1 MSNSL
6 DNKAF
11 ASAVKASLS
20 AARVGSYE
28 AAIGSHEDAERLALQ
43 LYAWNA
49 EVSSAF
55 MHPLHIC
62 EVVIR
67 NAVADALE
75 GVYGPLWPWSPTF
88 ERSLPA
94 PPRGYNSRQDLVSIR
109 SNQPTTGKVIPELKF
124 AFWQRLFTG
133 RHDTRLWDHHLRR
146 VMPHLD
152 SSKTIAELRQSL
164 FDDLEIIRKLR
175 NRIAH
180 HEPIF
185 TRALLDDYVMI
196 RSLISMRCP
205 STAIWLDGMQR
216 VTTVIAA
223 KP

>member
-11 ASAVKASLS
+11 VSAVKAALS
-20 AARVGSYE
+20 TARVRTYE
-28 AAIGSHEDAERLALQ
+28 SAIGHQQDTERLALQ

-62 EVVIR
+62 EVVVR

-75 GVYGPLWPWSPTF
+75 GVYGQLWPWSPTF

-94 PPRGYNSRQDLVSIR
+94 PMRGYNPRQDLVSTR
-109 SNQPTTGKVIPELKF
+109 SNQATTGKVIPELKF
-124 AFWQRLFTG
+124 VFWQRLFTG
-133 RHDTRLWDHHLRR
+133 RHDTRLWVPHLHR

-152 SSKTIAELRQSL
+152 SSKTVPELRQSL

-196 RSLISMRCP
+196 RSLISLRCP